1 MRIAALALLVLS
13 LSWGAP
19 SAAQTAP
26 SQPSTQAQPS
36 QSQVQSH
43 DVPEDDDDEDE
54 TPWQLYGVAA
64 GFTLFAA
71 VVYLVISRAGR
82 SGKG

>member
-1 MRIAALALLVLS
+1 MRFGALVLLILC
-13 LSWGAP
+13 LSWSAP
-19 SAAQTAP
+19 SR
-26 SQPSTQAQPS
+26 PSTQPEPS
-36 QSQVQSH
+36 SQVQSH
-43 DVPEDDDDEDE
+43 DIPEDDDDEDE